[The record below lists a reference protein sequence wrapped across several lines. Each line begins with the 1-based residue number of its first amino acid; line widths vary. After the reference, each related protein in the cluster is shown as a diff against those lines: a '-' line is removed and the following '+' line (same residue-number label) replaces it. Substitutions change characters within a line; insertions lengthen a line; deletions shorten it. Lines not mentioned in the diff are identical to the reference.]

1 MAKTVM
7 ALCAAAFCAATLAEC
22 PRWISVMPLK
32 GECAEELAKDSAD
45 LGETTLVDGI
55 AWCCTLH
62 PEGDP
67 VADRA
72 AIYADAYRKVAPR
85 LKSLSSVKQGILLQ
99 ATMGHGGRPGSPTPW
114 QLTVQRDGKRPRRPT
129 RLADAVAAH
138 RAEGRQERLQDVPD
152 GPQVPRLH
160 RAHMPYALGANA

>member
-1 MAKTVM
+1 MQIRMKMTF
-7 ALCAAAFCAATLAEC
+7 CAVAVCAATLAEC

-72 AIYADAYRKVAPR
+72 AIYAEAYRKVAPR

-114 QLTVQRDGKRPRRPT
+114 QLNWESTLLALPSTISALPISLLRPT
-129 RLADAVAAH
+129 DQPL
-138 RAEGRQERLQDVPD
+138 
-152 GPQVPRLH
+152 
-160 RAHMPYALGANA
+160 